1 MAKGYFH
8 FHGSLPLVSCSAVSY
23 KNTSHAT
30 INTSLLFGG
39 HMFMMAEATATV
51 EVGEKERE
59 GEGQV
64 CSLKGRPCVSGPDP
78 R

>member
-1 MAKGYFH
+1 MGRYPWFPAQQ
-8 FHGSLPLVSCSAVSY
+8 SLT
-23 KNTSHAT
+23 KNTLLYH
-30 INTSLLFGG
+30 NTSLLFGG
-39 HMFMMAEATATV
+39 HMFMMAESATV

>member
-1 MAKGYFH
+1 MGRYPWFPAQQ
-8 FHGSLPLVSCSAVSY
+8 SLTKNTLLY
-23 KNTSHAT
+23 HNTSHVT
-30 INTSLLFGG
+30 IDTSLLFGG